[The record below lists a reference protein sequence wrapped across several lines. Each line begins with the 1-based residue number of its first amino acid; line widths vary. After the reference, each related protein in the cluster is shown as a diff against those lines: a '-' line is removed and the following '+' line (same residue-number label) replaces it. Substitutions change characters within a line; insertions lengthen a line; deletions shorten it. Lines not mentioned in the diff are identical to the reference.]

1 MDEIAYMFLGGHDDD
16 PLDEE
21 PTPTS
26 TSTPATTLAPSP
38 LPPVASSINKTGY
51 MSHPRLE
58 AVGEVADDDGPSEA
72 ATPPV
77 SPAPAT
83 PKKRRGLR
91 DFLSNSKANI
101 QDQLLDKLFQQVIP
115 IDNSHANE
123 DDNELSYGDP
133 SFGAAPI
140 VGDGAADTVG
150 GGGGG
155 VGLGVD
161 PNDADEPVKKP
172 RPGFSV
178 AIMSTN
184 FRRFNARIGVVFR
197 FQKKVERLL
206 AWRRASHTL
215 SFLGV
220 YTFVCLD
227 PYLLTLVPP
236 SILLLGV
243 LIPGFITRHPGT
255 STTNTPSL
263 ALPSEYYARGPP
275 LAPPRTVK
283 PVKELSRDFFHNM
296 GDLQNSMED
305 FSVAH
310 DKIVQTVVPATNF
323 ADEAFSSAL
332 FVTLCIAATLL
343 SVAAHLLPWRLL
355 FLTGGWVVVCSGH
368 PTVARQIRIWKKSMS
383 TPPPTTVPAGEK
395 VAPVNEKKDSA
406 ASTAATTEPAS
417 ASSLWNAWVAADII
431 LDEAPETRE
440 VEIFELQR
448 RSSDDAAEW
457 EPWVFSPSPYDPLSQ
472 PRLNA
477 NAQSASPASAFLV
490 GSGGRPLGARF
501 FEDVL
506 PPQGWEWSEKKWAL
520 DLWSRDWVEERII
533 TGVEVETEGER
544 WVYDMF
550 NESEQQQQQQNQLAA
565 AAESTGY
572 GYGDSDFYADSTGL
586 HPPTTSFRPQRRPLG
601 PSWEEGEEG
610 MGRRG
615 EWRRRRW
622 VRMVKRKKITVTV

>member
-1 MDEIAYMFLGGHDDD
+1 M
-16 PLDEE
+16 
-21 PTPTS
+21 
-26 TSTPATTLAPSP
+26 
-38 LPPVASSINKTGY
+38 
-51 MSHPRLE
+51 
-58 AVGEVADDDGPSEA
+58 
-72 ATPPV
+72 
-77 SPAPAT
+77 
-83 PKKRRGLR
+83 
-91 DFLSNSKANI
+91 
-101 QDQLLDKLFQQVIP
+101 IP
-115 IDNSHANE
+115 IDNSHAN
-123 DDNELSYGDP
+123 DDDADLGYGDP
-133 SFGAAPI
+133 SFGAPPI
-140 VGDGAADTVG
+140 VGDGAADTGGAGHHG
-150 GGGGG
+150 GGGLDTNG
-155 VGLGVD
+155 
-161 PNDADEPVKKP
+161 ADEPVKKQ

-227 PYLLTLVPP
+227 PYLLTLAPP
-236 SILLLGV
+236 TVLLLAV

-310 DKIVQTVVPATNF
+310 DQIVQTVVPATNF

-332 FVTLCIAATLL
+332 FVALCVTATLL

-355 FLTGGWVVVCSGH
+355 FLVGGWVVVCSGH
-368 PTVARQIRIWKKSMS
+368 PTVARLLRTWKKSMS
-383 TPPPTTVPAGEK
+383 TPLPAAAAPAPAGDKTAGDEK
-395 VAPVNEKKDSA
+395 RDGAAAAAAPSHA
-406 ASTAATTEPAS
+406 EPAS
-417 ASSLWNAWVAADII
+417 AASLWNAWVAADII

-448 RSSDDAAEW
+448 RSTEAAAEW

-472 PRLNA
+472 PRLYA
-477 NAQSASPASAFLV
+477 NAHASSSPASAFLV

-550 NESEQQQQQQNQLAA
+550 NEHEQQQQQQHQLAA
-565 AAESTGY
+565 AAESTGGS

-586 HPPTTSFRPQRRPLG
+586 HPPTTPFRPKRRPLG

-622 VRMVKRKKITVTV
+622 VRMVKRKKITITV